1 MNLDRLLAPRSVAV
15 VGASPRVD
23 TYGHQALDNL
33 VAAPLTRFS
42 NLRVGPGRADD
53 HGSWIDQRGPGAL
66 APYLTRD

>member
-33 VAAPLTRFS
+33 VAAEFD
-42 NLRVGPGRADD
+42 GPVFGV
-53 HGSWIDQRGPGAL
+53 HP
-66 APYLTRD
+66 T